1 MTAFGIEHPL
11 IIQGGMGVGVSNWV
25 LAKAVSLTG
34 QLGVVSGTCVDTLMV
49 RRLQDGDLGGH
60 IRRAMA
66 HFPMPEVVEDV
77 LKKYFRPDGRAQ
89 GEPYTAIPMYR
100 QVVSKVREQLT
111 MLASFV
117 EVWLAKEGHDGVV
130 GVNLLTKVQM
140 PNLATL
146 YGAML
151 ARVDYVLMGAGIPK
165 EIPGALDR
173 FAAHEPASIKFDVEG
188 AGRDDNDLLTFD
200 PRAHFEQQPQGIK
213 RPYFLPIIA
222 SNSLAT
228 MLARK
233 ASGRVDGFIIEAP
246 TAGGH
251 NAPPRVAGVVNER
264 GEPQY
269 GERDIVDLEKMKEH
283 GLPFW
288 LAGSAGTPEKLAE
301 ALDAG
306 AAGVQVGTLFAYS
319 DESGISPELKRDVLR
334 QAQDDSI
341 DVLTDGR
348 ASPTGFPFKVVQL
361 EGTISSLPVYQ
372 QRERVCDLG
381 YLRQAYKRPDG
392 RIDYRCAAEP
402 VETYVKKGGV
412 REDTAGRKC
421 LCNAL
426 FSTIGHA
433 QARDAGYDEAPLIT
447 SGDELKN
454 IRRFIGS
461 DRAGYSAR
469 EVIEWLM
476 SGLDLLCPQTRHKL
490 RSSIPAAAQA
500 VSH

>member
-1 MTAFGIEHPL
+1 M
-11 IIQGGMGVGVSNWV
+11 
-25 LAKAVSLTG
+25 
-34 QLGVVSGTCVDTLMV
+34 
-49 RRLQDGDLGGH
+49 
-60 IRRAMA
+60 
-66 HFPMPEVVEDV
+66 
-77 LKKYFRPDGRAQ
+77 
-89 GEPYTAIPMYR
+89 
-100 QVVSKVREQLT
+100 
-111 MLASFV
+111 
-117 EVWLAKEGHDGVV
+117 
-130 GVNLLTKVQM
+130 NLLTKVQM

-188 AGRDDNDLLTFD
+188 AGREDNDLLTFD
-200 PRAHFEQQPQGIK
+200 PRAHFPQPPQALH

-228 MLARK
+228 MLVRK
-233 ASGRVDGFIIEAP
+233 ATGRVDGFIIEAP

-251 NAPPRVAGVVNER
+251 NAPPRVGGVVNER

-269 GERDIVDLEKMKEH
+269 GERDVVDLEKMKEH

-319 DESGISPELKRDVLR
+319 DESGISPELKRNVLR

-361 EGTISSLPVYQ
+361 EGTVSSLPVYQ

-402 VETYVKKGGV
+402 VETYVKKGGL
-412 REDTAGRKC
+412 REDTEGRKC

-426 FSTIGHA
+426 FATIGHA
-433 QARDAGYDEAPLIT
+433 QVRDEGFEEAPLIT

-469 EVIEWLM
+469 EVIDWLL
-476 SGLDLLCPQTRHKL
+476 SGLQQICAPRVNADASTTTVQ
-490 RSSIPAAAQA
+490 AA
-500 VSH
+500 SR